1 MSFFL
6 VIADFMEIDDLIFY
20 AIISNNTTPTS
31 AEKLENSLCNFLL
44 ILCER
49 GMFFVK
55 CCNGI
60 KKDELSLCKDFFKL
74 EVFGMKVSDVT
85 VGDEKG

>member
-1 MSFFL
+1 MSFF
-6 VIADFMEIDDLIFY
+6 VIIVEFMEIDDLIFY

-49 GMFFVK
+49 GEE
-55 CCNGI
+55 G
-60 KKDELSLCKDFFKL
+60 SL
-74 EVFGMKVSDVT
+74 
-85 VGDEKG
+85 